1 MKFIL
6 LALLAPAT
14 LLAATAEDIKADK
27 RVAAIDSGVFCFKLG
42 PAVRQPIGKD
52 EAYRAA
58 MLRRAERSAGITGA
72 MQGAINVRELI
83 LGMNLC
89 AVLAAFGRPSHANR
103 TTMSHGVHWQLV
115 YDHPKRYIYLDDDKV
130 TAWQE

>member
-1 MKFIL
+1 MKSVL

-14 LLAATAEDIKADK
+14 LLADTAEDIKADK
-27 RVAAIDSGVFCFKLG
+27 KVAAIDSRAFCLQLG

-58 MLRRAERSAGITGA
+58 MLRRAESSEGMTRT
-72 MQGAINVRELI
+72 MQRAIKVREPI

-89 AVLAAFGRPSHANR
+89 AVLAAFGRPDRANR
-103 TTMSHGVHWQLV
+103 TTTRHGVRWQLV
-115 YDHPKRYIYLDDDKV
+115 YESPKRYIYLDNDQV
-130 TAWQE
+130 TAWQD